1 MNRNRSLLLFILSMV
16 LMGTIGIFR
25 RWIPISSELLAFFR
39 GLIGALSLFLYAGI
53 AEPSSSASSS
63 KPDYLLIPA
72 GIVLGLNWIFLFEAY
87 RFTTIARATLCYY
100 MEPTIVLFLSPVL
113 FHEPLSRKKT
123 VCGLG
128 ALLGMVFVSGVLEGG
143 SGPQDLRGI
152 LCGLLAACFYAMVVI
167 FNKKSREGD
176 VYRRTRTELLT
187 AALVLFP
194 YLLLTGSFSGLPNDA
209 GVIGLILLVGVVHTG
224 LVYVMYFG
232 SMANLEAQ
240 TISLLSYIDPLT
252 AMAVSVLVLKEPLS
266 IHGIIGAVL
275 ILGCA
280 LLGERSG

>member
-1 MNRNRSLLLFILSMV
+1 MNRNRSLMMFVLSMI

-25 RWIPISSELLAFFR
+25 RWIPVSSELLAFFR
-39 GLIGALSLFLYAGI
+39 GLIGALSLFIYAGI
-53 AEPSSSASSS
+53 SGRSSSASSS
-63 KPDYLLIPA
+63 KPDFLLIPA

-113 FHEPLSRKKT
+113 FHESLSAKKIL
-123 VCGLG
+123 CGLG
-128 ALLGMVFVSGVLEGG
+128 ALLGMVFVSGVIEGG

-167 FNKKSREGD
+167 LNKKSTEGD
-176 VYRRTRTELLT
+176 VYRRTRIELLT
-187 AALVLFP
+187 AALVLVP
-194 YLLLTGSFSGLPNDA
+194 YLLFTGSFSNLPGDA
-209 GVIGLILLVGVVHTG
+209 AVLGLILLVGVVHTG

-232 SMANLEAQ
+232 SMTNLEAQ

-266 IHGIIGAVL
+266 IPSLIGAAL

-280 LLGERSG
+280 LLGELNE